1 MHKAKGMHLL
11 SIINKN
17 PGIETDTYWAHTTLS
32 NDGKHIALVSLQ
44 YVYGN

>member
-1 MHKAKGMHLL
+1 MHLL

-17 PGIETDTYWAHTTLS
+17 PGIETDTYWAHTILS

-44 YVYGN
+44 YVYGS